1 MKNSTEKVAAVAS
14 QRNENKSFN
23 IANESEGE
31 KVPETE
37 KLENDSVV
45 GQPKSELQVEAPQA
59 VLDKQKSEV
68 TLVDNK
74 EASVKADEVSQA
86 KESVKEELKSDKQA
100 FSKSATK

>member
-59 VLDKQKSEV
+59 VSDKQKSEV

-74 EASVKADEVSQA
+74 EASVKADEVSHA
-86 KESVKEELKSDKQA
+86 KESAKVESKSEKQA
-100 FSKSATK
+100 SSKSAA

>member
-45 GQPKSELQVEAPQA
+45 G
-59 VLDKQKSEV
+59 
-68 TLVDNK
+68 
-74 EASVKADEVSQA
+74 
-86 KESVKEELKSDKQA
+86 
-100 FSKSATK
+100 